1 MKRGSWMKN
10 RPGSPKQ
17 VAYRN
22 IRKKNSCTLFNSLA
36 VNFNYNVFGTR
47 TFAIT
52 RWRELSTKNLVIKIH
67 CKWSEQCAAVF
78 AWFCCAVRRCIS
90 KFQASWP
97 HCHKAQIGG
106 ELQWWLTFCKF
117 LPSPHTISGAQ
128 PKWPSSSW
136 SPFFLPRPFAPISW
150 LGGQLQEESCSKLLL
165 FKTYECHCALEDLQW
180 EALELYFKCQSKRV
194 WILTSMRYFSFS
206 FFIHLHFLNS
216 VSAFSSW
223 CIECRFKWEKKLQH
237 NKSSVAN
244 LATLLLYLASFQ
256 TTLAT
261 LFEKVP

>member
-1 MKRGSWMKN
+1 MQQFL
-10 RPGSPKQ
+10 PD
-17 VAYRN
+17 VAVLWGDVFPNFKHLGHTAIKPRSVE
-22 IRKKNSCTLFNSLA
+22 SCSD
-36 VNFNYNVFGTR
+36 V
-47 TFAIT
+47 
-52 RWRELSTKNLVIKIH
+52 
-67 CKWSEQCAAVF
+67 
-78 AWFCCAVRRCIS
+78 
-90 KFQASWP
+90 
-97 HCHKAQIGG
+97 
-106 ELQWWLTFCKF
+106 FCKF

-244 LATLLLYLASFQ
+244 
-256 TTLAT
+256 
-261 LFEKVP
+261 